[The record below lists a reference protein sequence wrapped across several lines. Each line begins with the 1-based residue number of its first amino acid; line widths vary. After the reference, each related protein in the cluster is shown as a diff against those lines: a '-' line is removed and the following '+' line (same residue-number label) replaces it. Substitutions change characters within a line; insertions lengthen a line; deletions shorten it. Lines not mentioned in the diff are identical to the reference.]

1 MVSLPLLGLLLLL
14 GLGLLLQCG
23 WGLVA
28 ALRRP
33 PGVIAGLAVPVG
45 ALLYGGVLSAW
56 SVERL
61 YQNALENLDDPDLP
75 LRMLME
81 RPGIWEGLG
90 WGGLGAAAATLP
102 LLGGVAIGALRTP
115 AAERSWLPTMVAAF
129 IGFAAPL
136 VLGMGMLEKEFL
148 WEQGLPALAL
158 CMLLPPG
165 LIGLAPQKT
174 RALAAMGLM
183 VGLCGLLFGGY
194 AWMQATPREQLQR
207 DLGALLNL
215 WAPFNLG
222 ILTAA
227 VAVPMGW
234 LAAPGGRSS
243 LRVIGTPLTFLVLG
257 LLISLPPAWLAF
269 RQVQL
274 GRLTGMYE
282 LTVAQTAA
290 DQAGISRLPRTE
302 GLPGKILVAS
312 TLLPRW
318 LERSPEGLVA
328 TRLEGEL
335 LDVGPQIRRGDGILL
350 PPSLNI
356 EDFYLLLAGSDAGS
370 IGLVACAAVEP
381 ELLRQVAR
389 DPLLATGWCGA
400 RPLRLRRGLDQG
412 PMRSLILLKD
422 GQVDEDADI
431 RSLQDLRL
439 DERPV
444 LVRLQLDAKLS
455 DFLNFLA
462 RVPAQANVYLGWG
475 VQVDGT
481 PLPVGVAE

>member
-1 MVSLPLLGLLLLL
+1 MSLPLLGLLLLL

-56 SVERL
+56 SAERL
-61 YQNALENLDDPDLP
+61 YQNALGNLDDPDLP

-81 RPGIWEGLG
+81 RPAIWEGLS
-90 WGGLGAAAATLP
+90 WGGLGAALATLP
-102 LLGGVAIGALRTP
+102 LLAGVAIGALRTP
-115 AAERSWLPTMVAAF
+115 ASERSWLPTMVAAF

-158 CMLLPPG
+158 CLLLPPG
-165 LIGLAPQKT
+165 LLGLAPQKT

-194 AWMQATPREQLQR
+194 AWMQSLPREQLQR

-222 ILTAA
+222 IVTAA
-227 VAVPMGW
+227 VAVPVGW

-243 LRVIGTPLTFLVLG
+243 VRVIGAPLAFVLLG
-257 LLISLPPAWLAF
+257 LMISVAPGWLAF

-290 DQAGISRLPRTE
+290 DQSGVSRLPRSE
-302 GLPGKILVAS
+302 GLPGRILVAS
-312 TLLPRW
+312 AVLPRW

-328 TRLEGEL
+328 RRLEGEL

-356 EDFYLLLAGSDAGS
+356 EDFYLLLSGSDAGS
-370 IGLVACAAVEP
+370 IGLVACASVGP
-381 ELLRQVAR
+381 VLLRQVAR

-400 RPLRLRRGLDQG
+400 RPLRLRRGLDEG
-412 PMRSLILLKD
+412 PARSLILLKD
-422 GQVDEDADI
+422 AQIDEDGEL
-431 RSLQDLRL
+431 RSLSDLRL

-444 LVRLQLDAKLS
+444 LVRLQLDAKMS

-475 VQVDGT
+475 VQLDGT
-481 PLPVGVAE
+481 PLPVG